1 MAVSGSLRRVG
12 FTFGGHLYNQAVTI
26 GVQFALVPI
35 LLHAWGTERYGVWLV
50 LSAIPTYLTF
60 SDFGFT
66 YIAKNEMTIRVAE
79 GNQHGALV
87 TYQSVF
93 LLLNIAAACVGV
105 IAGAAIWA
113 TQLGAIFTLGTV
125 SENQAKL
132 VLLLLAANV
141 IFYQYFMLFSAGARS
156 VGRAAT
162 EVAWAATA
170 RLATGIVTAV
180 TALAGGDLVMAAGF
194 GLITNLLFGLA
205 FHHWLRQVAPWL
217 SLGWSLSSRKEVKR
231 LVNPS
236 VSYMFVSIAWATI
249 TQGPVVVLGII
260 AQPLEVVVFS
270 TSRTLA
276 RLGTSVMNLVNS
288 ATWPEYSRLF
298 GLKEIGRFT
307 RIFRLNLTIALAGT
321 AAFIPVT
328 IFAARFILDFWTK
341 GQVTVEQPF
350 FSLLVLSVAAEMMW
364 TTLFAPLAAV
374 NRHIAISYV
383 FAVLSFLGVAGCY
396 WLGGSYGLTGTVS
409 ALLAVHGIM
418 IFVVIAQLLRHGPW
432 KA

>member
-12 FTFGGHLYNQAVTI
+12 FTFGGHLYNQIVTI

-66 YIAKNEMTIRVAE
+66 YIAKNEMTIKVAE

-93 LLLNIAAACVGV
+93 LLLNIAAVCVGLL
-105 IAGAAIWA
+105 AGAVIWA

-125 SENQAKL
+125 TENQAKL

-156 VGRAAT
+156 IGRAAT

-180 TALAGGDLVMAAGF
+180 TALAGGDLVMAAAL
-194 GLITNLLFGLA
+194 GLLTNLLFGLA
-205 FHHWLRQVAPWL
+205 FHQWLRRVVPWL
-217 SLGWSLSSRKEVKR
+217 FLGWSLSSRKEVKR

-298 GLKEIGRFT
+298 GLKEIARFT
-307 RIFRLNLTIALAGT
+307 RIFRLNLAIALAGT

-328 IFAARFILDFWTK
+328 ILAAHFILDFWTK

-350 FSLLVLSVAAEMMW
+350 FTLLVLSVAAEMIW

-374 NRHIAISYV
+374 NRHITISYV
-383 FAVLSFLGVAGCY
+383 FAVLSMIGVIGCY
-396 WLGGSYGLTGTVS
+396 LLGGPYGLPGTVS
-409 ALLAVHGIM
+409 ALLAVHGVM
-418 IFVVIAQLLRHGPW
+418 IFVVIAQLMRHGPW
-432 KA
+432 KV